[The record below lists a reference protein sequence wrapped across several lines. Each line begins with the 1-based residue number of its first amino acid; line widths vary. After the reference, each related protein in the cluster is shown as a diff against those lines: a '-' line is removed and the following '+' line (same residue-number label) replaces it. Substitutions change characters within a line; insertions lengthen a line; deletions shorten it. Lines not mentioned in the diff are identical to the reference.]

1 MLLLRCDQLN
11 REGNLAVQV
20 RQVRLPEH
28 GEPLGD
34 PQLGGR
40 REVGRRARRRSW
52 RRRRFVGG
60 NAVAEEVRVGGQLAA
75 GQPQEGAA
83 EGEEGERRRDGHA
96 DDAEGDQG
104 RVASTMQDDMMITGV
119 GKSPSWAE
127 AHAVKNS
134 PDQEP
139 TFLAHPNK

>member
-1 MLLLRCDQLN
+1 MLLLRRDPLN

-40 REVGRRARRRSW
+40 REVGRWW
-52 RRRRFVGG
+52 RRRFDGG
-60 NAVAEEVRVGGQLAA
+60 NAVAEEVGVCGQLAA
-75 GQPQEGAA
+75 GQHQEAA

-96 DDAEGDQG
+96 DDTEADQG
-104 RVASTMQDDMMITGV
+104 RVASRWRMI
-119 GKSPSWAE
+119 
-127 AHAVKNS
+127 
-134 PDQEP
+134 
-139 TFLAHPNK
+139 